1 MAKILKALL
10 MVALSTTLSISSA
23 AASRKC
29 KAKADP
35 LQYIGVDWSS
45 VLVEERA
52 GVVYKDAQ
60 SVEKP
65 LETILVEAGVN
76 MVRQRVWTVD
86 GDYGI
91 DYNLQL
97 ARRAKNAGLKFGLN
111 LHYSDTWT
119 NPAQQDI
126 PTGWPHDIDSLEKQ
140 LWSYTTTV
148 CNTFVA
154 EGLYPETITIG
165 NEIPSGLLWPTGHT
179 DNPENLSRLLHT
191 AASAVRSSS
200 LGKSTK
206 ILTHLAHGWNYELQN
221 WFYDLVLAPG
231 YLTVD
236 DWDVIAVSF
245 YPFWGE
251 GATMDALFNTL
262 TSLATKYNKEVQI
275 VETNWPTSCPNPEYP
290 FPKDQLDIPFSTA
303 GQAEYLRRLASTL
316 KAIPAATGLNYWEP
330 AWIDNAVLGSS
341 CESNVLFDPSGK
353 GYDSLSVFGTL

>member
-1 MAKILKALL
+1 MTKTKMLKTLLTVAVLTALR
-10 MVALSTTLSISSA
+10 TPFA
-23 AASRKC
+23 AANT
-29 KAKADP
+29 
-35 LQYIGVDWSS
+35 LQYVGVDWSS

-52 GVVYKDAQ
+52 GVVYKDSR

-91 DYNLQL
+91 KYNLQL
-97 ARRAKNAGLKFGLN
+97 ARRAKDAGLKFGLN

-119 NPAQQDI
+119 NPGQQTI
-126 PTGWPHDIDSLEKQ
+126 PTGWPQDIDGLEKQ
-140 LWSYTTTV
+140 LWTYTTEV
-148 CNTFVA
+148 CTTFA
-154 EGLYPETITIG
+154 AAGLSPDTITIG
-165 NEIPSGLLWPTGHT
+165 NEIPSGFLWPTGHI
-179 DNPENLSRLLHT
+179 DNPKNLSRLLHT

-200 LGKSTK
+200 LGTGTK
-206 ILTHLAHGWNYELQN
+206 IVTHLAHGWKQELQN

-231 YLTVD
+231 HLMVG

-251 GATMDALFNTL
+251 GASMANLSATL
-262 TSLATKYNKEVQI
+262 NSLASKYNKEVQV

-303 GQAEYLRRLASTL
+303 GQVEYLRRLASTL
-316 KAIPAATGLNYWEP
+316 EAIPSATGINYWEP
-330 AWIDNAVLGSS
+330 AWIHNAVLGSS
-341 CESNVLFDPSGK
+341 CASNVLFDPNGK
-353 GYDSLSVFGTL
+353 AYESLSVFASLY